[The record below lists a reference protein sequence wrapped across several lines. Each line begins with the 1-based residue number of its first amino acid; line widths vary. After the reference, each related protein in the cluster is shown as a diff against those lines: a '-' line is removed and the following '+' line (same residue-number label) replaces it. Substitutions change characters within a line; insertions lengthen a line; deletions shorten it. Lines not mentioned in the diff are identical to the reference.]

1 VTPKKKKLLTASM
14 MVVALLATRLVA
26 QEERPAPGHGKGVT
40 EHTVAPEHGGGEGGE
55 HEAAD
60 RHGAG
65 PVPPDPHAVWPGAVL
80 IVIAFLFVV
89 AIPVGIFAR
98 MHAPPDEPP
107 PAHSHDEPP
116 GASHHH
122 GSGGTVNPEPYHG
135 HASDHH

>member
-1 VTPKKKKLLTASM
+1 MNKKLLVPLFAVM
-14 MVVALLATRLVA
+14 ALLATRVAA
-26 QEERPAPGHGKGVT
+26 QEERA
-40 EHTVAPEHGGGEGGE
+40 APEHGKAVEQHGAAGAHDGAHAAAAG
-55 HEAAD
+55 AD
-60 RHGAG
+60 RHAAG
-65 PVPPDPHAVWPGAVL
+65 PVPPEPHAVWPGAVL

-98 MHAPPDEPP
+98 MHAPPEEPP

-122 GSGGTVNPEPYHG
+122 GASGTLNPEPYHG

>member
-1 VTPKKKKLLTASM
+1 MLLTALLT
-14 MVVALLATRLVA
+14 VLALLATRVVA
-26 QEERPAPGHGKGVT
+26 QEEHQAPIGEHGKAPADHAAAGNHAAAAGV
-40 EHTVAPEHGGGEGGE
+40 EHGG
-55 HEAAD
+55 A
-60 RHGAG
+60 HGAG
-65 PVPPDPHAVWPGAVL
+65 PVPPEPHQVWPGAVL

-98 MHAPPDEPP
+98 MHAPPEEPP

-122 GSGGTVNPEPYHG
+122 GASGTLNPEPYHG

>member
-1 VTPKKKKLLTASM
+1 MNKLLTA
-14 MVVALLATRLVA
+14 VLTILALAATRVVA
-26 QEERPAPGHGKGVT
+26 QEEHPPRPAPGHGQVSAEPG
-40 EHTVAPEHGGGEGGE
+40 ARGGDHAGS
-55 HEAAD
+55 HAAD

-65 PVPPDPHAVWPGAVL
+65 PVPPEAHQVWPGAVL

-116 GASHHH
+116 GTSHHH
-122 GSGGTVNPEPYHG
+122 GASGTVNPEPYHG
-135 HASDHH
+135 HASDHGHH